1 MSTNLYTVNTF
12 FIGQVVNKKTE
23 GDTYKSEN
31 PNNLYAIDVVS
42 YENNGEQ
49 EHFNVQPW
57 NSNIKQIPVTGESV
71 LVFQTINEQTKVGE
85 AKPQLYYIQPLNIQS
100 NINNNILPTT
110 TEDPELDSDFDA
122 SVATSPL
129 QPYRGDLLIEGRW
142 GNSIRF
148 GSTVTSGNYDVPTTW
163 KGSKTGD
170 PILILSNT
178 TKRET
183 GKKFITESLKDDK
196 SASISL
202 SSTQQLPDLRL
213 STSLSKT
220 YTKETEYN
228 QSQLV
233 AQANRIVLRS
243 DKDVTIIDSNK
254 AVIINSKSIKLGD
267 SSASESMVHGNELY
281 QVLYGILNILSGEWV
296 GPGGIISTSTQ
307 TSFIEL
313 LKRNLNKIKSDKYF
327 IKK

>member
-1 MSTNLYTVNTF
+1 MSDSLYHIKNFLVA
-12 FIGQVVNKKTE
+12 QVINKKTE
-23 GDTYKSEN
+23 GDTYKSDN
-31 PNNLYAIDVVS
+31 PDNLYAINARVYINS
-42 YENNGEQ
+42 KFETIKNI
-49 EHFNVQPW
+49 QPW
-57 NSNIKQIPVTGESV
+57 NSNIKQIPVTGESI
-71 LVFQTINEQTKVGE
+71 LIFETINEKSGYKTEFPKY
-85 AKPQLYYIQPLNIQS
+85 YYIQPLNLQS

-110 TEDPELDSDFDA
+110 EQDPELDSDFDA

-148 GSTVTSGNYDVPTTW
+148 GSTITSGNYNVPTTW

-202 SSTQQLPDLRL
+202 SSTQQFRELDLKK
-213 STSLSKT
+213 SLRK

-254 AVIINSKSIKLGD
+254 AVVLNSDRVLIGNDK
-267 SSASESMVHGNELY
+267 AESPMVHGDELF
-281 QVLYGILNILSGEWV
+281 NILKEMLSIMLTGYTGV
-296 GPGGIISTSTQ
+296 AGFPVFHQRSADIIRLTT
-307 TSFIEL
+307 E
-313 LKRNLNKIKSDKYF
+313 LNKIKSNKYF

>member
-1 MSTNLYTVNTF
+1 MSHDLYTINSF
-12 FIGQVVNKKTE
+12 FIGQVINKKTE
-23 GDTYKSEN
+23 GDTYKSQNTE
-31 PNNLYAIDVVS
+31 NLYAIDVVS
-42 YENNGEQ
+42 YEDAGKQ

-57 NSNIKQIPVTGESV
+57 KSNIKQIPVTGESV
-71 LVFQTINEQTKVGE
+71 LIFQSINEQSKTDE
-85 AKPQLYYIQPLNIQS
+85 SKPQLYYINPLNIQS

-110 TEDPELDSDFDA
+110 TNDPELDSDFDA

-129 QPYRGDLLIEGRW
+129 QPYRGDLLLEGRW

-148 GSTVTSGNYDVPTTW
+148 GSTINSGDYDVPTTW

-202 SSTQQLPDLRL
+202 SSTQQFRELDLKK
-213 STSLSKT
+213 SLRK
-220 YTKETEYN
+220 YTKETEYQ

-243 DKDVTIIDSNK
+243 DKDVTVIDSNK
-254 AVIINSKSIKLGD
+254 AVVLNSDRVLIGNDK
-267 SSASESMVHGNELY
+267 AESPMVHGDELF
-281 QVLYGILNILSGEWV
+281 NILKEMLSIMLTGYTGLAGFPVFHQRSSDIVRLTTE
-296 GPGGIISTSTQ
+296 
-307 TSFIEL
+307 
-313 LKRNLNKIKSDKYF
+313 LNKIKSNKYF